1 MLLYLRWPSLFMFTK
16 CFANF
21 FTKSSKSSKFRLKE
35 STSMQALEMPKS
47 LRFLK
52 TKNLSI
58 TTSQLTCHRLMNMTE
73 HDGRQL
79 LRVIY
84 LTTFSLAKLGFT
96 RPNVVYF
103 TSSSSF
109 LSDKKT
115 RQEIVKTA
123 V

>member
-52 TKNLSI
+52 TKKSFYHDITADLSQ
-58 TTSQLTCHRLMNMTE
+58 TYEYDRT
-73 HDGRQL
+73 
-79 LRVIY
+79 
-84 LTTFSLAKLGFT
+84 
-96 RPNVVYF
+96 
-103 TSSSSF
+103 
-109 LSDKKT
+109 
-115 RQEIVKTA
+115 
-123 V
+123 